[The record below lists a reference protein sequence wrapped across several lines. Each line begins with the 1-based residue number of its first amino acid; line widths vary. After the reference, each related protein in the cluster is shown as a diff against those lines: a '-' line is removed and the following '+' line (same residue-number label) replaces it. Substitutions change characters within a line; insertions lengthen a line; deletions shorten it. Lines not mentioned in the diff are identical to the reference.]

1 MFARRGT
8 KKETPSGKPLG
19 VCRVLPVL
27 GEAKDFRRSQLRKSR
42 TVHDAI
48 VEFFLTWA
56 EEKSKSETWRK
67 TEVAFFV
74 GRGA

>member
-1 MFARRGT
+1 MPDFQTDRALEAILS
-8 KKETPSGKPLG
+8 KDEKETPSGKPLG

-48 VEFFLTWA
+48 VDFF
-56 EEKSKSETWRK
+56 
-67 TEVAFFV
+67 
-74 GRGA
+74 